1 MKWSPWSFH
10 DSTDLEN
17 ISDRVLASPAV
28 VAGTAEAW
36 TRCSSP
42 GAACCPRAEFRGE
55 ARGPRPRRPG
65 CALQTWASRAAP
77 SLYPAPPSRTRVS
90 LCVSRFQ
97 LLLVR
102 KDHCFGR
109 RNFFFSC
116 SKTAAVQEIKDLTT
130 LTNLFYSWVFE
141 LLTFKWL
148 NFYKVRCWTAF
159 IQCLFERH
167 ENGMRSHTDG
177 DRRDCYQYISYS
189 GWLHCSLSGWVGPI
203 KFSWIFQPSGAII
216 CKLCWVMLGSF

>member
-55 ARGPRPRRPG
+55 AR
-65 CALQTWASRAAP
+65 AAP
-77 SLYPAPPSRTRVS
+77 SGMRSADLSLEGGALTVPSSALSHTGEFMRLQIPAPFSEKRP
-90 LCVSRFQ
+90 
-97 LLLVR
+97 LLW
-102 KDHCFGR
+102 KKEF
-109 RNFFFSC
+109 FFFSC

-189 GWLHCSLSGWVGPI
+189 GWLHCSLSGWVEPI